1 MRRLRFPEDV
11 PIAVLDDVL
20 PPQFTDVTPQEL
32 ESRGLY
38 QLLRA
43 REVAMRVAKQRIG
56 ARAATAA
63 EPESLGIRRCG
74 AVQTMERTAFDASGN
89 AVEFGQHCYRPDL
102 YSFELTLVD
111 R

>member
-63 EPESLGIRRCG
+63 EPESLGIRRGG